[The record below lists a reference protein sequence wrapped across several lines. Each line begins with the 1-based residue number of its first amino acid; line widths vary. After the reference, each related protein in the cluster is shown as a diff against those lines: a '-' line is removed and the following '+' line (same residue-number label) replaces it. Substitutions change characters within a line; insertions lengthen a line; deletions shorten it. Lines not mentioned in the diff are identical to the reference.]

1 MQPLTPNDPRTAGEF
16 TLRARLGA
24 GGMGRVYLGASP
36 AGRAV
41 AIKVV
46 HPELARD
53 EEFLARFRN
62 EVAAARAVS
71 GMYTAPVV
79 ASGLDDHPP
88 WLATVFVPGP
98 ALDDVVAKHGPL
110 PEAALWRL
118 AAGLA
123 EALAAVHA
131 CGVLHRDLK
140 PSNVLMAA
148 DGPHVI
154 DFGISRAMEGT
165 HLTATGIVV
174 GTPGY
179 MSPEQ
184 AEGREAG
191 TASDV
196 FSMACVLAYAAT
208 GKQPFGTGNA
218 ATVLFRVV
226 RGDPEL
232 TGVPPRLREVLETC
246 LRKDAGARPL
256 LAVVAAEFSQ
266 GARSMADAIESP
278 TAFWP
283 EAVENVIKASTES
296 RPAVTGLPASPPSG
310 TAAPASPPP
319 RSGPPGP
326 AFTPPPS
333 AQMPAAASYTP
344 PPGQPYTP
352 SAPGRSYTPP
362 PSGQVSPF
370 GQVPPSGQMPPT
382 PGGPGT
388 PPPSAYHPPS
398 YMQTPAPTTPPP
410 GQSPQTWQSP
420 GVGASPQTPYS
431 PTPFPAAGQP
441 PAGQAPWQ
449 EPGMQAP
456 GMQPP
461 GMQSQVPQAGATPPW
476 TGAVGAVVAP
486 GFGHPGIA
494 QPGQGSLHAYRPA
507 RRNPARAV
515 VPPRVLSALR
525 IMWVGLAATVVSL
538 IVSVVAV
545 VHLDNVATPTPLTAE
560 QNAAYSAEGIVG
572 LFALIAAI
580 IGIIMWPILAVF
592 VRRARKWATI
602 VGTVLFGLQTV
613 CVLFVLIGATGA
625 PGVKATSVIV
635 WGLALAAT
643 VMLWGSQAR
652 AFYQQFK

>member
-1 MQPLTPNDPRTAGEF
+1 VQPLTPNDPRTAGEF

-79 ASGLDDHPP
+79 ASGLDDNPP

-196 FSMACVLAYAAT
+196 FSMACVIAYAAT

-226 RGDPEL
+226 RGEPEL
-232 TGVPPRLREVLETC
+232 TGVPPRLREVLEPC
-246 LRKDAGARPL
+246 LRKDPGARPL
-256 LAVVAAEFSQ
+256 LSVVASEFSQ

-296 RPAVTGLPASPPSG
+296 RPAVTGLPVSPPSG

-319 RSGPPGP
+319 RSGPSGP

-333 AQMPAAASYTP
+333 GQMPAAASYTP
-344 PPGQPYTP
+344 PP
-352 SAPGRSYTPP
+352 
-362 PSGQVSPF
+362 SGQVPPF
-370 GQVPPSGQMPPT
+370 GQVPQSGQLPRT

-388 PPPSAYHPPS
+388 PPPSAYQPPS
-398 YMQTPAPTTPPP
+398 YMQTPAPGSATPPP
-410 GQSPQTWQSP
+410 GPSPQTWRSP
-420 GVGASPQTPYS
+420 GGGTPPPQAPYS

-449 EPGMQAP
+449 GPGMQGPGMQAP
-456 GMQPP
+456 GMQAQ
-461 GMQSQVPQAGATPPW
+461 MPQAGAAPPW
-476 TGAVGAVVAP
+476 TGAVGAVGAP
-486 GFGHPGIA
+486 GYGHPGIA

-507 RRNPARAV
+507 RRNPTRAE
-515 VPPRVLSALR
+515 VPPRMISALR
-525 IMWVGLAATVVSL
+525 IMWVGLAATVVNL
-538 IVSVVAV
+538 IVSIVAV

-572 LFALIAAI
+572 LFALIAGI

-592 VRRARKWATI
+592 IRRARKWATI

-613 CVLFVLIGATGA
+613 CVLFILIGATGA

-635 WGLALAAT
+635 WGLGLAAT

>member
-1 MQPLTPNDPRTAGEF
+1 VQPLTPNDPRTAGEF

-79 ASGLDDHPP
+79 ASGLDDNPP

-196 FSMACVLAYAAT
+196 FSMACVIAYAAT

-226 RGDPEL
+226 RGEPEL
-232 TGVPPRLREVLETC
+232 TGVPPRLREVLEPC
-246 LRKDAGARPL
+246 LRKDPGARPL
-256 LAVVAAEFSQ
+256 LSVVAAEFSQ

-283 EAVENVIKASTES
+283 EAVENVIKSSTES

-310 TAAPASPPP
+310 TAAPASPASPPP
-319 RSGPPGP
+319 RSGPSGP

-333 AQMPAAASYTP
+333 GQVPAAASYTP
-344 PPGQPYTP
+344 PPSGQVPP
-352 SAPGRSYTPP
+352 FGQAPAAAPYTPP
-362 PSGQVSPF
+362 PSGQVPPF
-370 GQVPPSGQMPPT
+370 GQVPPSGQLPRT

-388 PPPSAYHPPS
+388 PPPSAYQPPS
-398 YMQTPAPTTPPP
+398 YMQTPPPASATPPP
-410 GQSPQTWQSP
+410 GHSPQTWRSP
-420 GVGASPQTPYS
+420 GGGTPPPQTPYS
-431 PTPFPAAGQP
+431 PTPFPAAGQ
-441 PAGQAPWQ
+441 APWQ
-449 EPGMQAP
+449 APGMQAP
-456 GMQPP
+456 GMQA
-461 GMQSQVPQAGATPPW
+461 QVPQSGAAPPW
-476 TGAVGAVVAP
+476 TGAVGAVGAP

-507 RRNPARAV
+507 RRNPARAE
-515 VPPRVLSALR
+515 VPPRVISALR
-525 IMWVGLAATVVSL
+525 IMWVGLAATVVNL
-538 IVSVVAV
+538 IVSIVAV
-545 VHLDNVATPTPLTAE
+545 VHLDHLATPTPFTAE

-572 LFALIAAI
+572 LFALIAGI
-580 IGIIMWPILAVF
+580 IGIVMWTILAVF
-592 VRRARKWATI
+592 IRRARKWATI

-613 CVLFVLIGATGA
+613 CVLFILIGATGA

-635 WGLALAAT
+635 WGLGLAAT